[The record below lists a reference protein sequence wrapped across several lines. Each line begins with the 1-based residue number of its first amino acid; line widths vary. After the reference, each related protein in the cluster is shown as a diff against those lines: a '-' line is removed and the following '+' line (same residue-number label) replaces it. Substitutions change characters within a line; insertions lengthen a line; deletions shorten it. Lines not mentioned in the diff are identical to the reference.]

1 MEKYENSKGINK
13 TITNSNNVI
22 YFIRHG
28 EYLTNIGQ
36 IVNDQLSDKLTKN
49 GENQAIKCGKI
60 IKSIL
65 NIYKTI
71 FYTSNMER
79 AIKTGEI
86 IADILNINISK
97 RDDQLNEISH
107 CLRDKKDGVL
117 SNINIFERIDE
128 VIAEIWNSSK
138 NMIKIIVTYQGLLEL
153 LICRVI
159 SKYYTGLELPSLHS
173 IESDYEVHSNTG
185 ISTFKVNE
193 NGKIISLISWNQHN
207 HIY

>member
-28 EYLTNIGQ
+28 ECLTNIGQ

-49 GENQAIKCGKI
+49 GENQAVKCGKV

-65 NIYKTI
+65 NGDKISL
-71 FYTSNMER
+71 YTSNMAR

-97 RDDQLNEISH
+97 RDDRLNEISH

-117 SNINIFERIDE
+117 SYINIFERIDE

-138 NMIKIIVTYQGLLEL
+138 NTIKIIVTHQGLLEL

-159 SKYYTGLELPSLHS
+159 SKYYTGLELPTLHS